1 MGDAE
6 LLFETLENLQD
17 DMGSIKIENI
27 VDAIMLNKDDGAA
40 KNIKQELMIGLKLN
54 DENDDDGDN
63 NDNDIDNDENDE
75 KGDLENMPTLYV
87 KPKEVDPNS
96 EPYKPIYRTAN
107 VIQKFGKHNTKKTHE
122 TTED

>member
-1 MGDAE
+1 MG
-6 LLFETLENLQD
+6 LQD
-17 DMGSIKIENI
+17 DMGAIKIEDI

-40 KNIKQELMIGLKLN
+40 KNIKQELMIGLKLD
-54 DENDDDGDN
+54 DEND
-63 NDNDIDNDENDE
+63 DNDIDNDENDE

-107 VIQKFGKHNTKKTHE
+107 VIQKFGKHNTKKTNE
-122 TTED
+122 TTEDETSDSAMN